1 MTNLLCK
8 WRKVLIVLFFMSTCT
23 FTYVMFQL
31 NASPSLLMR
40 IKSRIKSAA
49 EIEEEARSQIRNASD
64 ERQSYCDPES
74 RLVKSVD
81 CNAIFD
87 MNETEL
93 VHALN
98 VMKDMKPTPEEEIL
112 RGISDCDTYKKTHNY
127 ILDISP
133 EEYDFPLA
141 FSILFYKD
149 FVQVEKLLRAIYR
162 PHNWYCLHIDAK
174 SPFQLHYNVIQL
186 VSCFDNVFIASKLEE
201 VVYSSF
207 SRLQAD
213 VNCMMDLISRNGN
226 WKYFINLPS
235 QVYPLKTNAEL
246 VEILKL
252 YNGANDIEGMTGK
265 RLLEVRYK
273 YRHVIYY
280 SRKDEV
286 SYIKM
291 TNKKKDP
298 PPHKI
303 KIVKGSAYGVFSKS
317 FVQYILFDKRARDL
331 LQWMED
337 ISSPDE
343 YYWATLNHL
352 QINKHLNTPGGY
364 RGDPNTKPWLASYA
378 GWREKGDPCFGRWVR
393 NICVFGLG
401 DILYLTQKKHLF
413 ANKFYFNMQPLAL
426 ECMEE
431 WLLKKVCQPLN
442 IDLTYYK
449 GLPFIKPKLSDNS
462 RPKTNQQN
470 TDS

>member
-1 MTNLLCK
+1 MSSISRK
-8 WRKVLIVLFFMSTCT
+8 WKKLLIVLFFTGTCT
-23 FTYVMFQL
+23 FTYAVFKLNSFSSHVM
-31 NASPSLLMR
+31 R
-40 IKSRIKSAA
+40 KYTSADDRDSGGSGHA
-49 EIEEEARSQIRNASD
+49 GGTIRKASD
-64 ERQSYCDPES
+64 NRPTYCDPEN
-74 RLVKSVD
+74 RLVKTVN
-81 CNAIFD
+81 CEAIFN

-98 VMKDMKPTPEEEIL
+98 VMKDMKPTPEDEIL
-112 RGISDCDTYKKTHNY
+112 RQFSDCDSFKKKHNY

-133 EEYDFPLA
+133 EEHKFPLA
-141 FSILFYKD
+141 YSILFYKD

-174 SPFQLHYNVIQL
+174 APFQLHYAVIQL
-186 VSCFDNVFIASKLEE
+186 VTCFDNVFIASKLEE

-213 VNCMMDLISRNGN
+213 INCMMDLISRNGS

-246 VEILKL
+246 VEILKV
-252 YNGANDIEGMTGK
+252 YNGANDIEGITGK
-265 RLLEVRYK
+265 RMLPERYQ
-273 YRHVIYY
+273 YRHAIYF
-280 SRKDEV
+280 SRKDET
-286 SYIKM
+286 SYIKR
-291 TNKKKDP
+291 TNKRKTP

-303 KIVKGSAYGVFSKS
+303 TIVKGSAYGVFSKS

-331 LQWMED
+331 LQWMQD

-364 RGDPNTKPWLASYA
+364 KGDPNTKPWLATYA

-393 NICVFGLG
+393 NICVFGIG
-401 DILYLTQKKHLF
+401 DILYLTEKKHLF
-413 ANKFYFNMQPLAL
+413 ANKFYVNQQPLAL
-426 ECMEE
+426 DCMEE
-431 WLLKKVCQPLN
+431 WLLKKACKPL
-442 IDLTYYK
+442 DLDLSYYK
-449 GLPFIKPKLSDNS
+449 GLPFIK
-462 RPKTNQQN
+462 T
-470 TDS
+470 